1 MVYRF
6 SQENVVEFSGS
17 VYHAGMRAIIINP
30 FLQATITLFQKMF
43 RLDATPG
50 APHVVERFGN
60 HRWEVSGVI
69 SFLGTHTGVVVI
81 RLPHLLA
88 DKLLQ
93 RTGMIFDS
101 PKDREHMINE
111 MVGEF
116 TNIIAG
122 NALGP
127 LAENG
132 IDLEISPPLVV
143 QGKNHRIHW
152 PNHAPIIGMPFTTVM
167 GPFTVD
173 VSMKNI
179 EII

>member
-1 MVYRF
+1 
-6 SQENVVEFSGS
+6 
-17 VYHAGMRAIIINP
+17 MRAIIINP
-30 FLQATITLFQKMF
+30 FLEATINLFKRMF
-43 RLDATPG
+43 RVDPVPGTP
-50 APHVVERFGN
+50 HIVEGFGN

-69 SFLGTHTGVVVI
+69 SFLGSHTGVVVI
-81 RLPHLLA
+81 RMPRLLA
-88 DKLLQ
+88 DKLLE
-93 RTGMIFDS
+93 RTGMTFETT
-101 PKDREHMINE
+101 KQREHMINE

-122 NALGP
+122 NAVGP
-127 LAENG
+127 LYEMG
-132 IDLEISPPLVV
+132 IDLDISPPVVV

-152 PNHAPIIGMPFTTVM
+152 PNHAPIIRMPFTTDL